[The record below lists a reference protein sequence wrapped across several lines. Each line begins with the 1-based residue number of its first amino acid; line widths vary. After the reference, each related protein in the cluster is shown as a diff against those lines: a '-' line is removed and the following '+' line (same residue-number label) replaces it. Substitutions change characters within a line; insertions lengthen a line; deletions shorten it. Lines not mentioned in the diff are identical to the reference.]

1 MFRCLN
7 HGALRAQCTW
17 RESLPLAKAAG
28 FEGSDVEF
36 DLNSSAAQVCD
47 LLAEHD
53 LRPGGALCPV
63 NVMAEETV
71 TREGLVELGK
81 MARRAAEI
89 GCTRF
94 TRYILSFSDELT
106 WKENFQWHVRQF
118 SPIAGVLS
126 DHGCSIGLEFLG
138 PKTLRIGHKHPFIHS
153 MHPMLD
159 LCEQIGPNCGLLL
172 DSWHWYTS
180 LGIVEDI
187 LALRP
192 EQVVYVHI
200 NDAPGD
206 VPFEQ
211 HMDFNRCVAGETG
224 VIDLPGFLSALRSIG
239 YDGPVT
245 PEPFISEFENM
256 RPEEVLNQVGLGFR
270 EVWG

>member
-1 MFRCLN
+1 M
-7 HGALRAQCTW
+7 QCSW
-17 RESLPLAKAAG
+17 RESLPLGKTAG
-28 FEGSDVEF
+28 FGGSDVEF
-36 DLNSSAAQVCD
+36 DLESSAGEIRDA
-47 LLAEHD
+47 LALHE
-53 LRPGGALCPV
+53 LQAGGAMAPV
-63 NVMAEETV
+63 DFMSPETN
-71 TREGLVELGK
+71 TKEGLAHVEK
-81 MARRAAEI
+81 VARLAAEI

-106 WKENFQWHVRQF
+106 WKENFRWHVEQF
-118 SPIAGVLS
+118 RPIAGVMA

-138 PKTLRIGHKHPFIHS
+138 PRTLRDGHKHAFIHT

-187 LALRP
+187 LELRP

-200 NDAPGD
+200 NDAPRD
-206 VPFEQ
+206 VPVEQ
-211 HMDFNRCVAGETG
+211 HQDFDRALAGETG
-224 VIDLPGFLSALRSIG
+224 VIDLHGFLGALRKIG

-256 RPEEVLNQVGLGFR
+256 SPADVLARVGPGFR
-270 EVWG
+270 EVWE